1 MKQINNLISR
11 LQSEQREK
19 SYISE
24 AAIKAI
30 SLELEV
36 PVSKIYGVVTF
47 YSQFRLSPVGRHI
60 VKVCRGTACHVAGS
74 LKLLEDFRIL
84 LGIDEYNDTSSD
96 GRFTVEE
103 VACLGCCSLAPAV
116 MIDGD
121 VHGKLNMQ
129 KLKAILGEYK

>member
-1 MKQINNLISR
+1 LKQINNLISR

-74 LKLLEDFRIL
+74 LKLLEDFRTL
-84 LGIDEYNDTSSD
+84 LGVDEHNDTSSD

-129 KLKAILGEYK
+129 KLKAILEEYK

>member
-74 LKLLEDFRIL
+74 LKLLEDFRTL
-84 LGIDEYNDTSSD
+84 LGVDEHNDTSSD

-129 KLKAILGEYK
+129 KLKVILEEYK

>member
-1 MKQINNLISR
+1 MKETKNLISR

-19 SYISE
+19 SYISD
-24 AAIKAI
+24 AAIKII
-30 SLELEV
+30 SSELGM

-47 YSQFRLSPVGRHI
+47 YSQFRLQPVGRHI
-60 VKVCRGTACHVAGS
+60 VKVCRGTACHVASS
-74 LKLLEDFRIL
+74 LKLLGDLQSL
-84 LGIDEYNDTSSD
+84 LGTSDDNDTTSD

-116 MIDGD
+116 MIDSD

-129 KLKAILGEYK
+129 KLKTILEDYK

>member
-74 LKLLEDFRIL
+74 LKLLEDFRTL
-84 LGIDEYNDTSSD
+84 LGVDEHNDTSSD

-129 KLKAILGEYK
+129 KLKAILEEYK

>member
-1 MKQINNLISR
+1 MKETKNLISR

-19 SYISE
+19 SYISD

-30 SLELEV
+30 SLELDI
-36 PVSKIYGVVTF
+36 PVSRIYGVVTF
-47 YSQFRLSPVGRHI
+47 YSQFRLHPVGRHI
-60 VKVCRGTACHVAGS
+60 IKVCRGTACHVAGS
-74 LKLLEDFRIL
+74 LKLLGELKNL
-84 LGIDEYNDTSSD
+84 LGISDGRDTTSD

-116 MIDGD
+116 MIDDD

-129 KLKAILGEYK
+129 KLKALLEDYK